1 MDDAT
6 MRDEWAIGRVL
17 TRYCR
22 YLDDQRYDDVVA
34 LFAPDGVLDS
44 MGTRAEGQEAIRAFF
59 PADAPSGGRPSAMHV
74 LSSPVIEIDGDRA
87 RAESDWVMIQRD
99 EAGTTSIV
107 LAGRYRDELARIDGE
122 WRFSSRTPVAL
133 ARRPSS

>member
-6 MRDEWAIGRVL
+6 MRDELAIGRVL

-22 YLDDQRYDDVVA
+22 YLDDGRYDDVVA

-59 PADAPSGGRPSAMHV
+59 PASTPSPGRPSAVHV
-74 LSSPVIEIDGDRA
+74 LSSPVIEVDGDRA

-99 EAGTTSIV
+99 EGGATDIV
-107 LAGRYRDELARIDGE
+107 LAGRYRDELSRIDGE
-122 WRFSSRTPVAL
+122 WRLSSRTPVSL
-133 ARRPSS
+133 ARRRGS